1 MIGDKLIEIHFRDTP
16 DPDYNELIPVWSDEK
31 EVIDIYGKMGYNF
44 IEAPDNS
51 NGHLT
56 TQRLGFMVK

>member
-1 MIGDKLIEIHFRDTP
+1 
-16 DPDYNELIPVWSDEK
+16 
-31 EVIDIYGKMGYNF
+31 MGYNF